1 MDRLICSLLWTV
13 KNQKKSAPL
22 FFKLKSGSVDRE
34 AGVIRNIVIIEEGK
48 DKAGDNW
55 DTTALGQI
63 ASLGNAQSM
72 GVKSRFGHPN
82 MCDSALGS
90 YIGRY
95 KDFRIDTVETPEGP
109 KQAAIADLYLDET
122 AKSLPGKG
130 DVYKY
135 ILDMAESN
143 SDMFGNSI
151 HYTPDQP
158 ARKNEKDD
166 SGNEVV
172 NTYERVKS
180 LIASDLV
187 DSPCATTN
195 LFKDTNDL
203 ASKVTEFLEDTPE
216 IFDLIQK
223 DESILNSFLH
233 KYKVF
238 KETQQAMSKEKST
251 LDKIKEVLGLSVKK
265 SYDAKTADG
274 RTISISDENGD
285 GMPSAGD
292 TVTENGQPVASST
305 IEMEDGSKIT
315 TDASGVV
322 SGVEAKQV
330 EPVID
335 PQVKS
340 LQDELAKAKSTNDE
354 LSKKVTDSE
363 AKLKELTDTLPAIE
377 AEVTKLKSQ
386 LSALSGGQPPK
397 EGDQNFRSDN
407 GAPVN
412 RVKQMKEEEEEAKKK
427 QAAAKS

>member
-1 MDRLICSLLWTV
+1 MRT
-13 KNQKKSAPL
+13 QKKSTPL
-22 FFKLKSGSVDRE
+22 FVKLKSGSVDRE
-34 AGVIRNIVIIEEGK
+34 AGIIRGIVIIEEGK

-55 DTTALGQI
+55 DSTALGQI
-63 ASLGNAQSM
+63 VSLGNAQSM

-95 KDFRIDTVETPEGP
+95 KDFRIDTVETDEGQ
-109 KQAAIADLYLDET
+109 KQAAIADLYLDQT

-151 HYTPDQP
+151 HYSPDKP
-158 ARKNEKDD
+158 AKKNEKDA

-172 NTYERVKS
+172 ATYERVKS

-238 KETQQAMSKEKST
+238 KETQDTMNKEKST

-265 SYDAKTADG
+265 SFDMMTSDG
-274 RTISISDENGD
+274 QTVSVSDENGD
-285 GMPSAGD
+285 GQPSVGD
-292 TVTENGQPVASST
+292 MCTMNGKPCISMT
-305 IEMEDGSKIT
+305 MEMQDGSKIT
-315 TDASGVV
+315 CDETGAISGI
-322 SGVEAKQV
+322 EAKQTD
-330 EPVID
+330 PVVD

-340 LQDELAKAKSTNDE
+340 LQDELSKAKSTNDE

-363 AKLKELTDTLPAIE
+363 AKLKDLTDTLPAIE

-386 LSALSGGQPPK
+386 LSALSGGKPPK
-397 EGDQNFRSDN
+397 EGEQNFRSDE
-407 GAPVN
+407 GKPVN
-412 RVKQMKEEEEEAKKK
+412 RVAMMKEEEKNK

>member
-1 MDRLICSLLWTV
+1 M

-34 AGVIRNIVIIEEGK
+34 AGVIRNIVIIEEGE
-48 DKAGDNW
+48 DKAGDLW

-63 ASLGNAQSM
+63 ATLGNAQNM

-95 KDFRIDTVETPEGP
+95 KDFRIDTIETEKGSV
-109 KQAAIADLYLDET
+109 QAAVADLYLDPT
-122 AKSLPGKG
+122 AKALPGKG

-151 HYTPDQP
+151 HYSPDKP
-158 ARKNEKDD
+158 AKKNEQDA

-172 NTYERVKS
+172 KTYERVKS

-238 KETQQAMSKEKST
+238 KETQDTMNKEKSV
-251 LDKIKEVLGLSVKK
+251 LDKMKELLGMTVKK
-265 SYDAKTADG
+265 SYDAKTSDG

-292 TVTENGQPVASST
+292 TVTENGQPVASAT

-315 TDASGVV
+315 TDANGIV
-322 SGVEAKQV
+322 SGVEEKQADQV
-330 EPVID
+330 VD
-335 PQVKS
+335 PAVKS
-340 LQDELAKAKSTNDE
+340 LQDELTKSKEEVEATKLLLE
-354 LSKKVTDSE
+354 E
-363 AKLKELTDTLPAIE
+363 AKKQLEETTKELPTVL
-377 AEVTKLKSQ
+377 AEVTKLKAQ
-386 LSALSGGQPPK
+386 LTALTGGTPPK
-397 EGDQNFRSDN
+397 PGDKNFRSEED
-407 GAPVN
+407 GAARN
-412 RVKQMKEEEEEAKKK
+412 RVKEYQESK
-427 QAAAKS
+427 QKPQATA